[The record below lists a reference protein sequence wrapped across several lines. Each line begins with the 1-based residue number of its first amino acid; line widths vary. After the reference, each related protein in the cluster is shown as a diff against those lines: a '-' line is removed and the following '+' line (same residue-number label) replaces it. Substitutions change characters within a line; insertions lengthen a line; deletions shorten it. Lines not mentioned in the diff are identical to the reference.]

1 MSDPRKPSPFD
12 SLDKRL
18 KAVRDRR
25 SKREGK
31 SSTARGSGGSSGLG
45 VGMRIATEIV
55 ASIGVGVAIGLF
67 LDAQLGTK
75 PWLMLLFIL
84 LGTAAAFYNVVRVAK
99 GLERR
104 SKEDRDNSRPK

>member
-1 MSDPRKPSPFD
+1 MSGSGKPSPFD

-25 SKREGK
+25 RKSEGK
-31 SSTARGSGGSSGLG
+31 GSSARGGASSGLG

-55 ASIGVGVAIGLF
+55 ACIGVGVAIGLF

-75 PWLMLLFIL
+75 PWLMLLFML
-84 LGTAAAFYNVVRVAK
+84 LGTAAAFYNVIRVAK

-104 SKEDRDNSRPK
+104 GKDDGNDSGPQ

>member
-1 MSDPRKPSPFD
+1 MSGRDKPSPFD

-25 SKREGK
+25 RKSEGK
-31 SSTARGSGGSSGLG
+31 GSPARGGGSSGLG
-45 VGMRIATEIV
+45 VGMRMATEIV

-75 PWLMLLFIL
+75 PWLMLLFLL

-99 GLERR
+99 EMERR
-104 SKEDRDNSRPK
+104 SKEDRDNSRSQ